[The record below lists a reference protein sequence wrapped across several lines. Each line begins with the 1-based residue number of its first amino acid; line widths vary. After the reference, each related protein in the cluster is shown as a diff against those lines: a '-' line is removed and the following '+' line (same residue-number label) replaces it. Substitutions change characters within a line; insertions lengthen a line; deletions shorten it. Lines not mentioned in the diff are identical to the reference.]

1 MFSAGGNNSLK
12 FLLEDTPTIQS
23 TLFNIDQM
31 DMNLDFDALAL
42 GFQTAL
48 LTSLKLKSRIQSV
61 C

>member
-31 DMNLDFDALAL
+31 AMNLDFDALAL
-42 GFQTAL
+42 NMLIGFGL
-48 LTSLKLKSRIQSV
+48 
-61 C
+61 